1 MLISI
6 IILALFIFY
15 LGKRM
20 IDEMFEN
27 KNSQVKVGKVGL
39 DKQIYFDDDTW
50 IDLDPSM
57 RNTPAFDVKPGD
69 RVKMIVKKMRDY
81 CIEKRSSFLRSVSQ
95 HNRTR
100 MRKWK
105 EKINYGDMKTIQIS
119 DEDYEFLKDL
129 QHELNTQTN
138 DGNADPVY

>member
-57 RNTPAFDVKPGD
+57 RNTPAFDVKSGD
-69 RVKMIVKKMRDY
+69 RVKVIVKK
-81 CIEKRSSFLRSVSQ
+81 
-95 HNRTR
+95 
-100 MRKWK
+100 
-105 EKINYGDMKTIQIS
+105 
-119 DEDYEFLKDL
+119 
-129 QHELNTQTN
+129 
-138 DGNADPVY
+138 NA